1 MSVLLIS
8 LEPNQ
13 RLKPLVYPEVSNNPN
28 FDSAQVS
35 KKKKELTFRLELA
48 RQCRHRITYIDI

>member
-35 KKKKELTFRLELA
+35 LTFRLELA
-48 RQCRHRITYIDI
+48 RQRRHRIMYIDI